1 MDEKRTWG
9 GQSCHTYRITGPL
22 KVVFRSTV
30 FFAFASFCLNRS
42 NDSAFRCSVFT
53 ASRNLSACVIF
64 FSGTLG
70 FRVMLFLLLCS
81 SRSFA
86 LPSKSF
92 VLVTV
97 PFRDDFRMSA
107 LSWMADLVE
116 RGRGVD
122 LVAFP
127 LVGAL
132 DPAGATFR
140 RLCKFFNG
148 SV

>member
-1 MDEKRTWG
+1 MLLSFLNDTATLTVLRLRPTHEHRTG
-9 GQSCHTYRITGPL
+9 RIGI
-22 KVVFRSTV
+22 
-30 FFAFASFCLNRS
+30 A
-42 NDSAFRCSVFT
+42 
-53 ASRNLSACVIF
+53 
-64 FSGTLG
+64 
-70 FRVMLFLLLCS
+70 
-81 SRSFA
+81 
-86 LPSKSF
+86 
-92 VLVTV
+92 LVTV

-127 LVGAL
+127 LAGAL